1 MDRLPLRECA
11 RRCEIS
17 LDTAFKWRH
26 RLLDSLQKIHGAVR
40 LAGVVEVDEVYFSI
54 SYKGSKKFP
63 AQLAG
68 REPKKRGTRSTKRG
82 LSQEKVC
89 VPTAVNLNGKSTGV
103 VCNLG
108 KPTTGDLKAA

>member
-54 SYKGSKKFP
+54 ATKDQRSFRLNWQAENRKNE
-63 AQLAG
+63 G
-68 REPKKRGTRSTKRG
+68 RVQQKEACLRKRFASP
-82 LSQEKVC
+82 Q
-89 VPTAVNLNGKSTGV
+89 P
-103 VCNLG
+103 
-108 KPTTGDLKAA
+108 

>member
-40 LAGVVEVDEVYFSI
+40 LAGVVEVEEV
-54 SYKGSKKFP
+54 
-63 AQLAG
+63 L
-68 REPKKRGTRSTKRG
+68 
-82 LSQEKVC
+82 
-89 VPTAVNLNGKSTGV
+89 
-103 VCNLG
+103 
-108 KPTTGDLKAA
+108 